1 MNIIVLCGGLSME
14 RDVSLK
20 SGTMIA
26 GALRERGHKVVI
38 IDSFFGY
45 RGSYSDSAEIFD
57 NPVDALASEI

>member
-26 GALRERGHKVVI
+26 RALRELGHKVVVV
-38 IDSFFGY
+38 DSFFRLPG
-45 RGSYSDSAEIFD
+45 R
-57 NPVDALASEI
+57 VQ